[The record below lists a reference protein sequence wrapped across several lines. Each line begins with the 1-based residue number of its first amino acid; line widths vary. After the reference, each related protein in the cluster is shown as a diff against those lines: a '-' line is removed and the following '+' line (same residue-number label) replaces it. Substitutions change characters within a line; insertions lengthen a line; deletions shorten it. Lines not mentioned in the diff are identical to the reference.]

1 VKISISGIRGI
12 FGKDLM
18 LNDVLKFSNNF
29 SVLIKS
35 KKCVIGT
42 DTRLSRNMIAE
53 TVKAG
58 LMQCGIDIYNL
69 GIVPTPVVFRESR
82 KYGAG
87 IVITSSHNPT
97 EWNGL
102 KLIIEGKGVN
112 QEQLEIITNEQ
123 ITSKSNIGLEN
134 NINSAYID
142 DAVKIIG
149 KVSNS
154 PKVIVD
160 VGGGSAK
167 NIASSLLQKIGCNV
181 ITINDDLE
189 KSSRGPD
196 PTSDPL
202 DELIS
207 KSKDS
212 DIGFA
217 FDLDADRLVVVKNG
231 KKLSSDV
238 TLGLG
243 VAKALQLGCKNF
255 VLSLDTS
262 ISIEK
267 YIKKK
272 GGTVFRSKVGEV
284 NVIEKIIETQSCA
297 GGEGSSGGFIFPDFN
312 FCRDGILTSGLIV
325 SLMRKD
331 EFHDVLNLMEGYHQ
345 IREKIE
351 VDLECQEKILKAV
364 FDILKEKYRDLQT
377 LDGIKVVVNE
387 DSWFLIRKSN
397 TENIIRISTE
407 SNSLEDAKNIHLQIK
422 ELVKQS
428 HEQIKRK
435 KDN

>member
-1 VKISISGIRGI
+1 
-12 FGKDLM
+12 M

-35 KKCVIGT
+35 KKCVVGT
-42 DTRLSRNMIAE
+42 DTRLSRNIIAE

-58 LMQCGIDIYNL
+58 LMQCGVDIYNL
-69 GIVPTPVVFRESR
+69 GVVPTPVVFRESR

-87 IVITSSHNPT
+87 IVVTASHNPT

-102 KLIIEGKGVN
+102 KMLIDGKGIN
-112 QEQLEIITNEQ
+112 QEQLDLITNEQ
-123 ITSKSNIGLEN
+123 VTNKSKIGLEN
-134 NINSAYID
+134 NVNSAYVD
-142 DAVKIIG
+142 EAAQIIG
-149 KVSNS
+149 KVSDN

-167 NIASSLLQKIGCNV
+167 NIASSLLQKIGCDV
-181 ITINDDLE
+181 ITINNDLE

-202 DELIS
+202 DELVS
-207 KSKDS
+207 KSKDV

-231 KKLSSDV
+231 KKLSSDA

-243 VAKALQLGCKNF
+243 VAKALELGCKNF

-284 NVIEKIIETQSCA
+284 NVIEKIVETQSCA

-325 SLMRKD
+325 SLMRKN
-331 EFHDVLNLMEGYHQ
+331 EFSDVLNLMEKYHQ

-351 VDLECQEKILKAV
+351 VGLEYQEKVLKNL
-364 FDILKEKYRDLQT
+364 FDVLKEKYRNLQT
-377 LDGIKVVVNE
+377 LDGIKVIIDE

-407 SNSLEDAKNIHLQIK
+407 SNSLEDARNIHLQTK

-428 HEQIKRK
+428 YEQIK
-435 KDN
+435 

>member
-1 VKISISGIRGI
+1 
-12 FGKDLM
+12 M

-35 KKCVIGT
+35 KKCVVGT
-42 DTRLSRNMIAE
+42 DTRLSRNIIAE

-58 LMQCGIDIYNL
+58 LMQCGIDVYNL
-69 GIVPTPVVFRESR
+69 GVVPTPVVFRESR

-87 IVITSSHNPT
+87 IVVTASHNPT

-102 KLIIEGKGVN
+102 KMLIDGKGIN
-112 QEQLEIITNEQ
+112 QEQLDLITNEQ
-123 ITSKSNIGLEN
+123 VTNKSKIGLEN
-134 NINSAYID
+134 NINSAYVD
-142 DAVKIIG
+142 EAAQIIG
-149 KVSNS
+149 KVSDN

-167 NIASSLLQKIGCNV
+167 NIASSLLQKIGCDV
-181 ITINDDLE
+181 ITINNDLE

-202 DELIS
+202 DELVS
-207 KSKDS
+207 KSKDV

-231 KKLSSDV
+231 KKLSSDS

-243 VAKALQLGCKNF
+243 VAKALELGCKNF

-284 NVIEKIIETQSCA
+284 NVIEKIVETQSCA

-331 EFHDVLNLMEGYHQ
+331 EFSDVLNLMEKYHQ

-351 VDLECQEKILKAV
+351 VGLEYQEKVLKNL
-364 FDILKEKYRDLQT
+364 FDVLKEKYRNLQT
-377 LDGIKVVVNE
+377 LDGIKVIVDE

-407 SNSLEDAKNIHLQIK
+407 SNSLEDARNIHLQTK

-428 HEQIKRK
+428 YEQIK
-435 KDN
+435 

>member
-1 VKISISGIRGI
+1 
-12 FGKDLM
+12 M

-35 KKCVIGT
+35 KKCVVGT
-42 DTRLSRNMIAE
+42 DTRLSRNIIAE

-58 LMQCGIDIYNL
+58 LMQCGVDIYNL
-69 GIVPTPVVFRESR
+69 GIVPTPVVFKESQ

-87 IVITSSHNPT
+87 IVVTASHNPT

-102 KLIIEGKGVN
+102 KMLIDGKGIN
-112 QEQLEIITNEQ
+112 QEQLDLITNEQ
-123 ITSKSNIGLEN
+123 VTNKSKIGLEN
-134 NINSAYID
+134 NINSAYVD
-142 DAVKIIG
+142 EAAQIIG
-149 KVSNS
+149 KVSDN

-167 NIASSLLQKIGCNV
+167 NIASSLLQKIGCDV
-181 ITINDDLE
+181 ITINNDLE

-202 DELIS
+202 DELVS
-207 KSKDS
+207 KSKDV

-231 KKLSSDV
+231 KKLSSDS

-243 VAKALQLGCKNF
+243 VAKALELGCKNF

-284 NVIEKIIETQSCA
+284 NVIEKIVETQSCA

-331 EFHDVLNLMEGYHQ
+331 EFSDVLNLMEKYHQ

-351 VDLECQEKILKAV
+351 VGLEYQEKVLKNL
-364 FDILKEKYRDLQT
+364 FDVLKEKYKNLQT
-377 LDGIKVVVNE
+377 LDGIKVIVDE

-407 SNSLEDAKNIHLQIK
+407 SNSLEDARNIHLQIK

-428 HEQIKRK
+428 YEQIK
-435 KDN
+435 

>member
-1 VKISISGIRGI
+1 
-12 FGKDLM
+12 M
-18 LNDVLKFSNNF
+18 LNDVLKFSNSF

-35 KKCVIGT
+35 KKCVVGT
-42 DTRLSRNMIAE
+42 DTRLSRNIIAE

-58 LMQCGIDIYNL
+58 LMQCGVDIYNL
-69 GIVPTPVVFRESR
+69 GVVPTPVVFRESR

-87 IVITSSHNPT
+87 IVVTASHNPT

-102 KLIIEGKGVN
+102 KMLIDGKGIN
-112 QEQLEIITNEQ
+112 QEQLDLITNEQ
-123 ITSKSNIGLEN
+123 VTNKSKIGLEN
-134 NINSAYID
+134 NINSAYVD
-142 DAVKIIG
+142 EAAQIIG
-149 KVSNS
+149 KVSDN

-167 NIASSLLQKIGCNV
+167 NIASSLLQKIGCDV
-181 ITINDDLE
+181 ITINNDLE

-202 DELIS
+202 DELVS
-207 KSKDS
+207 KSKDV

-231 KKLSSDV
+231 KKLSSDS

-243 VAKALQLGCKNF
+243 VAKALELGCKNF
-255 VLSLDTS
+255 VLSQDTS

-284 NVIEKIIETQSCA
+284 NVIEKIVETQSCA

-331 EFHDVLNLMEGYHQ
+331 EFSDVLNLMEKYHQ

-351 VDLECQEKILKAV
+351 VGLEYQEKVLKNL
-364 FDILKEKYRDLQT
+364 FDILKEKYRNLQT
-377 LDGIKVVVNE
+377 LDGIKVIVDE

-407 SNSLEDAKNIHLQIK
+407 SNSLEDARNIHLQTK

-428 HEQIKRK
+428 YEQIK
-435 KDN
+435 

>member
-1 VKISISGIRGI
+1 
-12 FGKDLM
+12 M

-35 KKCVIGT
+35 KKCVVGT
-42 DTRLSRNMIAE
+42 DTRLSRNIIAE

-58 LMQCGIDIYNL
+58 LMQCGVDIYNL
-69 GIVPTPVVFRESR
+69 GIVPTPVVFRESQ

-87 IVITSSHNPT
+87 IVVTASHNPT

-102 KLIIEGKGVN
+102 KMLIDGKGIN
-112 QEQLEIITNEQ
+112 QEQLDLITNEQ
-123 ITSKSNIGLEN
+123 VTNKSKIGLEN
-134 NINSAYID
+134 NINSAYVD
-142 DAVKIIG
+142 EAAQIIG
-149 KVSNS
+149 KVSDN

-167 NIASSLLQKIGCNV
+167 NIASSLLQKIGCDV
-181 ITINDDLE
+181 ITINNDLE

-202 DELIS
+202 DELVS
-207 KSKDS
+207 KSKDV

-231 KKLSSDV
+231 KKLSSDS

-243 VAKALQLGCKNF
+243 VAKALELGCKNF

-284 NVIEKIIETQSCA
+284 NVIEKIVETQSCA

-331 EFHDVLNLMEGYHQ
+331 EFSDVLNLMEKYHQ

-351 VDLECQEKILKAV
+351 VGLEYQEKVLKNLFGV
-364 FDILKEKYRDLQT
+364 LKEKYRNLQT
-377 LDGIKVVVNE
+377 LDGIKVIVDE

-407 SNSLEDAKNIHLQIK
+407 SNSLEDARNIHLQTK

-428 HEQIKRK
+428 YEQIK
-435 KDN
+435 

>member
-1 VKISISGIRGI
+1 
-12 FGKDLM
+12 M
-18 LNDVLKFSNNF
+18 LNDVLKFSNSF

-35 KKCVIGT
+35 KKCVVGT
-42 DTRLSRNMIAE
+42 DTRLSRNIIAE

-58 LMQCGIDIYNL
+58 LMQCGVDIYNL
-69 GIVPTPVVFRESR
+69 GVVPTPVVFRESR

-87 IVITSSHNPT
+87 IVVTASHNPT

-102 KLIIEGKGVN
+102 KMLIDGKGIN
-112 QEQLEIITNEQ
+112 QEQLDLITNEQ
-123 ITSKSNIGLEN
+123 VTNKSKIGLEN
-134 NINSAYID
+134 NINSAYVD
-142 DAVKIIG
+142 EAAQIIG
-149 KVSNS
+149 KVSDN

-167 NIASSLLQKIGCNV
+167 NIASSLLQKIGCDV
-181 ITINDDLE
+181 ITINNDLE

-202 DELIS
+202 DELVS
-207 KSKDS
+207 KSKDV

-231 KKLSSDV
+231 KKLSSDS

-243 VAKALQLGCKNF
+243 VAKALELGCKNF

-284 NVIEKIIETQSCA
+284 NVIEKIVETQSCA

-325 SLMRKD
+325 S
-331 EFHDVLNLMEGYHQ
+331 
-345 IREKIE
+345 
-351 VDLECQEKILKAV
+351 
-364 FDILKEKYRDLQT
+364 
-377 LDGIKVVVNE
+377 
-387 DSWFLIRKSN
+387 
-397 TENIIRISTE
+397 
-407 SNSLEDAKNIHLQIK
+407 
-422 ELVKQS
+422 
-428 HEQIKRK
+428 
-435 KDN
+435 

>member
-1 VKISISGIRGI
+1 
-12 FGKDLM
+12 M
-18 LNDVLKFSNNF
+18 LNDVLKFSNSF

-35 KKCVIGT
+35 KKCVVGT
-42 DTRLSRNMIAE
+42 DTRLSRNIIAE

-58 LMQCGIDIYNL
+58 LMQCGVDIYNL
-69 GIVPTPVVFRESR
+69 GVVPTPVVFRESR

-87 IVITSSHNPT
+87 IVVTASHNPT

-102 KLIIEGKGVN
+102 KMLIDGKGIN
-112 QEQLEIITNEQ
+112 QEQLDLITNEQ
-123 ITSKSNIGLEN
+123 VTNKSKIGLEN
-134 NINSAYID
+134 NINSAYVD
-142 DAVKIIG
+142 EAAQIIG
-149 KVSNS
+149 KVSDN

-167 NIASSLLQKIGCNV
+167 NIASSLLQKIGCDV
-181 ITINDDLE
+181 ITINNDLE

-202 DELIS
+202 DELVS
-207 KSKDS
+207 KSKDV

-231 KKLSSDV
+231 KKLSSDS

-243 VAKALQLGCKNF
+243 VAKALELGCKNF
-255 VLSLDTS
+255 VLSQDTS

-284 NVIEKIIETQSCA
+284 NVIEKIVETQSCA

-331 EFHDVLNLMEGYHQ
+331 EFSDVLNLMEKYHQ

-351 VDLECQEKILKAV
+351 VGLEYQEKILKNL
-364 FDILKEKYRDLQT
+364 FDVLKEKYRDLQT
-377 LDGIKVVVNE
+377 LDGIKVIVDE

-407 SNSLEDAKNIHLQIK
+407 SNSLENARNIHLQTK

-428 HEQIKRK
+428 YEQIK
-435 KDN
+435 

>member
-1 VKISISGIRGI
+1 
-12 FGKDLM
+12 M

-42 DTRLSRNMIAE
+42 DTRLSRNIIAE

-58 LMQCGIDIYNL
+58 LMQCGVDIYNL
-69 GIVPTPVVFRESR
+69 GVAPTPVVFRESR

-87 IVITSSHNPT
+87 IIVTSSHNPP

-102 KLIIEGKGVN
+102 KMLIEGKGIN
-112 QEQLEIITNEQ
+112 QEQLDLITNEQ
-123 ITSKSNIGLEN
+123 VTSKSKIGLEN
-134 NINSAYID
+134 NINSAYVD
-142 DAVKIIG
+142 EAAKIIEKIPG
-149 KVSNS
+149 S

-160 VGGGSAK
+160 IGGGSAK

-181 ITINDDLE
+181 ITINNDLE

-202 DELIS
+202 DELVS
-207 KSKDS
+207 KSKDG

-217 FDLDADRLVVVKNG
+217 FDLDADRLVVAMNG

-243 VAKALQLGCKNF
+243 VAKAFELGCKKF

-262 ISIEK
+262 VSIEK
-267 YIKKK
+267 YIKKR
-272 GGTVFRSKVGEV
+272 GGTVSRSKVGEV
-284 NVIEKIIETQSCA
+284 NVIEKIVETQSCA

-312 FCRDGILTSGLIV
+312 YCRDGILTSGLI
-325 SLMRKD
+325 SALIGKD
-331 EFHDVLNLMEGYHQ
+331 EFHDVLNLMEKYHQ
-345 IREKIE
+345 IREKVE
-351 VDLECQEKILKAV
+351 VDLEYQEKILKNL
-364 FDILKEKYRDLQT
+364 FDILKEKYTNLQT
-377 LDGIKVVVNE
+377 LDGVKVIVDE

-407 SNSLEDAKNIHLQIK
+407 SNSLENTRNIHLQIK
-422 ELVKQS
+422 DLVKQS
-428 HEQIKRK
+428 YEQIK
-435 KDN
+435 

>member
-1 VKISISGIRGI
+1 
-12 FGKDLM
+12 M
-18 LNDVLKFSNNF
+18 LNDVLKFSNSF

-35 KKCVIGT
+35 KKCVVGT
-42 DTRLSRNMIAE
+42 DTRLSRNIIAE
-53 TVKAG
+53 NVKAG
-58 LMQCGIDIYNL
+58 LMQCGVDIYNL
-69 GIVPTPVVFRESR
+69 GVVPTPVVFRESR

-87 IVITSSHNPT
+87 IVVTASHNPT

-102 KLIIEGKGVN
+102 KMLIDGKGIN
-112 QEQLEIITNEQ
+112 QEQLDLITNEQ
-123 ITSKSNIGLEN
+123 VTNKSKIGLEN
-134 NINSAYID
+134 NINSAYVD
-142 DAVKIIG
+142 EAAQIIG
-149 KVSNS
+149 KVSDN

-167 NIASSLLQKIGCNV
+167 NIASSLLQKIGCDV
-181 ITINDDLE
+181 ITINNDLE

-202 DELIS
+202 DELVS
-207 KSKDS
+207 KSKDV

-231 KKLSSDV
+231 KKLSSDS

-243 VAKALQLGCKNF
+243 VAKALELGCKNF

-284 NVIEKIIETQSCA
+284 NVIEKIVETQSCA

-331 EFHDVLNLMEGYHQ
+331 EFSDVLNLMEKYHQ

-351 VDLECQEKILKAV
+351 VGLEYQEKVLKNL
-364 FDILKEKYRDLQT
+364 FDVLKEKYRNLQT
-377 LDGIKVVVNE
+377 LDGIKVIVDE

-407 SNSLEDAKNIHLQIK
+407 SNSLEDARNIHLQTK

-428 HEQIKRK
+428 YEQIK
-435 KDN
+435 

>member
-1 VKISISGIRGI
+1 
-12 FGKDLM
+12 M
-18 LNDVLKFSNNF
+18 LNDVLKFSNSF

-35 KKCVIGT
+35 KKCVVGT
-42 DTRLSRNMIAE
+42 DTRLSRNIIAE

-58 LMQCGIDIYNL
+58 LMQCGVDIYNL
-69 GIVPTPVVFRESR
+69 GVVPTPVVFRESR

-87 IVITSSHNPT
+87 IVVTASHNPT

-102 KLIIEGKGVN
+102 KMLIDGKGIN
-112 QEQLEIITNEQ
+112 QEQLDLITNEQ
-123 ITSKSNIGLEN
+123 VTNKSKIGLEN
-134 NINSAYID
+134 NINSAYVD
-142 DAVKIIG
+142 EAAQIIG
-149 KVSNS
+149 KVSDN

-167 NIASSLLQKIGCNV
+167 NIASSLLQKIGCDV
-181 ITINDDLE
+181 ITINNDLE

-202 DELIS
+202 DELVS
-207 KSKDS
+207 KSKDV

-231 KKLSSDV
+231 KKLSSDS
-238 TLGLG
+238 TLGPG
-243 VAKALQLGCKNF
+243 VAKALELGCKNF

-284 NVIEKIIETQSCA
+284 NVIEKIVETQSCA

-331 EFHDVLNLMEGYHQ
+331 EFSDVLNLMEKYHQ

-351 VDLECQEKILKAV
+351 VGLEYQEKVLKNL
-364 FDILKEKYRDLQT
+364 FDVLKEKYRNLQT
-377 LDGIKVVVNE
+377 LDGIKVIVDE

-407 SNSLEDAKNIHLQIK
+407 SNSLEDARNIHLQTK

-428 HEQIKRK
+428 YEQIK
-435 KDN
+435 

>member
-1 VKISISGIRGI
+1 
-12 FGKDLM
+12 M
-18 LNDVLKFSNNF
+18 LNDVLRFSNNF

-35 KKCVIGT
+35 KKCVVGT
-42 DTRLSRNMIAE
+42 DTRLSRNIIAE
-53 TVKAG
+53 NVKAG
-58 LMQCGIDIYNL
+58 LMQCGVDIYNL
-69 GIVPTPVVFRESR
+69 GVVPTPVVFRESR

-87 IVITSSHNPT
+87 IVVTASHNPT

-102 KLIIEGKGVN
+102 KMLIDGKGIN
-112 QEQLEIITNEQ
+112 QEQLDLITNEQ
-123 ITSKSNIGLEN
+123 VTNKSKIGLEN
-134 NINSAYID
+134 NINSAYVD
-142 DAVKIIG
+142 EAAQIIG
-149 KVSNS
+149 KVSGN

-167 NIASSLLQKIGCNV
+167 NIASSLLQKIGCDV
-181 ITINDDLE
+181 ITINNDLE

-196 PTSDPL
+196 PTSDQL
-202 DELIS
+202 DELVS
-207 KSKDS
+207 KSKDV

-231 KKLSSDV
+231 KKLSSDS

-243 VAKALQLGCKNF
+243 VAKALELGCKNF

-284 NVIEKIIETQSCA
+284 NVIEKIVETQSCA

-331 EFHDVLNLMEGYHQ
+331 EFSDVLNLMEKYHQ

-351 VDLECQEKILKAV
+351 VGLEYQEKILKNL
-364 FDILKEKYRDLQT
+364 FDILKEKYRNLQT
-377 LDGIKVVVNE
+377 LDGIKVIVDE

-397 TENIIRISTE
+397 TENTIRISTE
-407 SNSLEDAKNIHLQIK
+407 SNSLEDARNIHLQTK

-428 HEQIKRK
+428 YEQIK
-435 KDN
+435 

>member
-1 VKISISGIRGI
+1 
-12 FGKDLM
+12 M

-42 DTRLSRNMIAE
+42 DTRLSRNIIAE

-58 LMQCGIDIYNL
+58 LMQCGVDIYNL
-69 GIVPTPVVFRESR
+69 GVAPTPVVFRESR

-87 IVITSSHNPT
+87 IVVTSSHNPP

-102 KLIIEGKGVN
+102 KMLIEGKGIN
-112 QEQLEIITNEQ
+112 QEHLDLITNEQ
-123 ITSKSNIGLEN
+123 VTSKSKIGLEN
-134 NINSAYID
+134 NITSAYVD
-142 DAVKIIG
+142 EAAKIIG
-149 KVSNS
+149 KISGS

-181 ITINDDLE
+181 ITINNDLE

-202 DELIS
+202 DELVS
-207 KSKDS
+207 KSKDV

-231 KKLSSDV
+231 KKLSSDA

-243 VAKALQLGCKNF
+243 VAKALELGCKNF

-284 NVIEKIIETQSCA
+284 NVIEKIVETQSCA

-312 FCRDGILTSGLIV
+312 FCRDGILASGLIM

-331 EFHDVLNLMEGYHQ
+331 EFNDVLNLMEKYHQ

-351 VDLECQEKILKAV
+351 VGLEYQEKILKN
-364 FDILKEKYRDLQT
+364 L
-377 LDGIKVVVNE
+377 
-387 DSWFLIRKSN
+387 FLLWKIQVALFK
-397 TENIIRISTE
+397 TM
-407 SNSLEDAKNIHLQIK
+407 
-422 ELVKQS
+422 
-428 HEQIKRK
+428 
-435 KDN
+435 

>member
-1 VKISISGIRGI
+1 
-12 FGKDLM
+12 M

-35 KKCVIGT
+35 KKCVVGT
-42 DTRLSRNMIAE
+42 DTRLSRNIIAE
-53 TVKAG
+53 NVKAG
-58 LMQCGIDIYNL
+58 LMQCGVDIYNL
-69 GIVPTPVVFRESR
+69 GVVPTPVVFRESR

-87 IVITSSHNPT
+87 IVVTASHNPT

-102 KLIIEGKGVN
+102 KMLIDGKGIN
-112 QEQLEIITNEQ
+112 QEQLDLITNEQ
-123 ITSKSNIGLEN
+123 VTNKSKIGLEN
-134 NINSAYID
+134 NINSAYVD
-142 DAVKIIG
+142 EAAQIIG
-149 KVSNS
+149 KVSDN

-167 NIASSLLQKIGCNV
+167 NIASSLLQKIGCDV
-181 ITINDDLE
+181 ITINNDLE

-202 DELIS
+202 DELVS
-207 KSKDS
+207 KSKDV

-231 KKLSSDV
+231 KKLSSDS

-243 VAKALQLGCKNF
+243 VAKALELGCKNF

-284 NVIEKIIETQSCA
+284 NVIEKIVETQSCA

-331 EFHDVLNLMEGYHQ
+331 EFSDVLNLMEKYHQ

-351 VDLECQEKILKAV
+351 VGLEYQEKVLKNL
-364 FDILKEKYRDLQT
+364 FDVLKEKYRNLQI
-377 LDGIKVVVNE
+377 LDGIKVIIDE

-407 SNSLEDAKNIHLQIK
+407 SNSLEDARNIHLQTK

-428 HEQIKRK
+428 YEQIK
-435 KDN
+435 

>member
-1 VKISISGIRGI
+1 
-12 FGKDLM
+12 M
-18 LNDVLKFSNNF
+18 LNDVLKFSNSF

-35 KKCVIGT
+35 KKCVVGT
-42 DTRLSRNMIAE
+42 DTRLSRNIIAE

-58 LMQCGIDIYNL
+58 LMQCGVDIYNL
-69 GIVPTPVVFRESR
+69 GVVPTPVVFRESR

-87 IVITSSHNPT
+87 IVVTASHNPT

-102 KLIIEGKGVN
+102 KMLIDGKGIN
-112 QEQLEIITNEQ
+112 QEQLDLITNEQ
-123 ITSKSNIGLEN
+123 VTNKSKIGLEN
-134 NINSAYID
+134 NINSAYVD
-142 DAVKIIG
+142 EAAQIIG
-149 KVSNS
+149 KVSDN

-167 NIASSLLQKIGCNV
+167 NIASSLLQKIGCDV
-181 ITINDDLE
+181 ITINNDLE

-202 DELIS
+202 DELVS
-207 KSKDS
+207 KSKDV

-231 KKLSSDV
+231 KKLSSDS

-243 VAKALQLGCKNF
+243 VAKALELGCKNF
-255 VLSLDTS
+255 VLSQDTS

-284 NVIEKIIETQSCA
+284 NVIEKIVDTQSCA

-331 EFHDVLNLMEGYHQ
+331 EFSDVLNLMEKYHQ

-351 VDLECQEKILKAV
+351 VGLEYQEKVLKNL
-364 FDILKEKYRDLQT
+364 FDVLKEKYRNLQT
-377 LDGIKVVVNE
+377 LDGIKVIVDE

-407 SNSLEDAKNIHLQIK
+407 SNSLEDARNIHLQTK

-428 HEQIKRK
+428 YEQIK
-435 KDN
+435 

>member
-1 VKISISGIRGI
+1 
-12 FGKDLM
+12 M
-18 LNDVLKFSNNF
+18 LNDVLKFSNSF

-35 KKCVIGT
+35 KKCVVGT
-42 DTRLSRNMIAE
+42 DTRLSRNIIAE

-58 LMQCGIDIYNL
+58 LMQCGVDIYNL
-69 GIVPTPVVFRESR
+69 GVVPTPVVFRESR

-87 IVITSSHNPT
+87 IVVTASHNPT

-102 KLIIEGKGVN
+102 KMLIDGKGIN
-112 QEQLEIITNEQ
+112 QEQLDLITNEQ
-123 ITSKSNIGLEN
+123 VTNKSKIGLEN
-134 NINSAYID
+134 NINSAYVD
-142 DAVKIIG
+142 EAAQIIG
-149 KVSNS
+149 KVSDN

-167 NIASSLLQKIGCNV
+167 NIASSLLQKIGCDV
-181 ITINDDLE
+181 ITINNDLE

-202 DELIS
+202 DELVS
-207 KSKDS
+207 KSKDT

-231 KKLSSDV
+231 KKLSSDS

-243 VAKALQLGCKNF
+243 VAKALELGCKNF
-255 VLSLDTS
+255 VLSQDTS

-284 NVIEKIIETQSCA
+284 NVIEKIVETQSCA

-331 EFHDVLNLMEGYHQ
+331 EFSDVLNLMEKYHQ

-351 VDLECQEKILKAV
+351 VGLEYQEKILKNL
-364 FDILKEKYRDLQT
+364 FDVLKEKYRNLQT
-377 LDGIKVVVNE
+377 LDGIKVIVDE

-407 SNSLEDAKNIHLQIK
+407 SNSLEDARNIHLQTK

-428 HEQIKRK
+428 YEQIK
-435 KDN
+435 

>member
-1 VKISISGIRGI
+1 
-12 FGKDLM
+12 
-18 LNDVLKFSNNF
+18 
-29 SVLIKS
+29 
-35 KKCVIGT
+35 
-42 DTRLSRNMIAE
+42 
-53 TVKAG
+53 
-58 LMQCGIDIYNL
+58 MQCGVDIYNL
-69 GIVPTPVVFRESR
+69 GVVPTPVVFRESR

-87 IVITSSHNPT
+87 IVVTASHNPT

-102 KLIIEGKGVN
+102 KMLIDGKGIN
-112 QEQLEIITNEQ
+112 QEQLDLITNEQ
-123 ITSKSNIGLEN
+123 VTNKSKIGLEN
-134 NINSAYID
+134 NINSAYVD
-142 DAVKIIG
+142 EAAQIIG
-149 KVSNS
+149 KVSDN

-167 NIASSLLQKIGCNV
+167 NIASSLLQKIGCDV
-181 ITINDDLE
+181 ITINNDLE

-202 DELIS
+202 DELVS
-207 KSKDS
+207 KSKDV

-231 KKLSSDV
+231 KKLSSDS

-243 VAKALQLGCKNF
+243 VAKALELGCKNF

-284 NVIEKIIETQSCA
+284 NVIEKIVETQSCA

-331 EFHDVLNLMEGYHQ
+331 EFSDVLNLMEKYHQ

-351 VDLECQEKILKAV
+351 VGLEYQEKVLKNL
-364 FDILKEKYRDLQT
+364 FDILKEKYRNLQT
-377 LDGIKVVVNE
+377 LDGIKVIVDE

-407 SNSLEDAKNIHLQIK
+407 SNSLEDARNIHLQTK

-428 HEQIKRK
+428 YEQIK
-435 KDN
+435 

>member
-1 VKISISGIRGI
+1 
-12 FGKDLM
+12 M
-18 LNDVLKFSNNF
+18 LNDALKFSNNF

-35 KKCVIGT
+35 KKCVVGT
-42 DTRLSRNMIAE
+42 DTRLSRNIIAE

-58 LMQCGIDIYNL
+58 LMQCGVDIYNL
-69 GIVPTPVVFRESR
+69 GVVPTPVVFRESR

-87 IVITSSHNPT
+87 IVVTASHNPT

-102 KLIIEGKGVN
+102 KMLIDGKGIN
-112 QEQLEIITNEQ
+112 QEQLDLITNEQ
-123 ITSKSNIGLEN
+123 VTSKSKIGLEN
-134 NINSAYID
+134 NINSAYVD
-142 DAVKIIG
+142 EAAQIIG
-149 KVSNS
+149 KVSDN

-167 NIASSLLQKIGCNV
+167 NIASSLLQKIGCDV
-181 ITINDDLE
+181 ITINNDLE

-202 DELIS
+202 DELVS
-207 KSKDS
+207 KSKDV

-231 KKLSSDV
+231 KNLSSDS

-243 VAKALQLGCKNF
+243 VAKALELGCKNF

-284 NVIEKIIETQSCA
+284 NVIEKIVETQSCA

-331 EFHDVLNLMEGYHQ
+331 EFNDVLNLMEKYHQ

-351 VDLECQEKILKAV
+351 VGLEYQEKVLKNL
-364 FDILKEKYRDLQT
+364 FDVLKEKYRNLQT
-377 LDGIKVVVNE
+377 LDGIKVIVDE

-397 TENIIRISTE
+397 TENIIRISTD
-407 SNSLEDAKNIHLQIK
+407 SNSLEDARNIHLQTK
-422 ELVKQS
+422 ELVKHS
-428 HEQIKRK
+428 YEQIK
-435 KDN
+435 

>member
-1 VKISISGIRGI
+1 
-12 FGKDLM
+12 M
-18 LNDVLKFSNNF
+18 LNDVLKFSNSF

-35 KKCVIGT
+35 KKCVVGT
-42 DTRLSRNMIAE
+42 DTRLSRNIIAE

-58 LMQCGIDIYNL
+58 LMQCGVDIYNL
-69 GIVPTPVVFRESR
+69 GVVPTPVVFRESR

-87 IVITSSHNPT
+87 IVVTASHNPT

-102 KLIIEGKGVN
+102 KMLIDGKGIN
-112 QEQLEIITNEQ
+112 QEQLDLITNEQ
-123 ITSKSNIGLEN
+123 VTNKSKIGLEN
-134 NINSAYID
+134 NINSAYVD
-142 DAVKIIG
+142 EAAQIIG
-149 KVSNS
+149 KVSDN

-167 NIASSLLQKIGCNV
+167 NIASSLLQKIGCDV
-181 ITINDDLE
+181 ITINNDLE

-202 DELIS
+202 DELVS
-207 KSKDS
+207 KSKDV

-231 KKLSSDV
+231 KKLSSDS

-243 VAKALQLGCKNF
+243 VAKALELGCKNF

-284 NVIEKIIETQSCA
+284 NVIEKIVETQSCA

-331 EFHDVLNLMEGYHQ
+331 EFNDVLNLMEKYHQ

-351 VDLECQEKILKAV
+351 VGLEYQEKVLKNL
-364 FDILKEKYRDLQT
+364 FDVLKEKYRNLQT
-377 LDGIKVVVNE
+377 LDGIKVIVDE

-407 SNSLEDAKNIHLQIK
+407 SNSLEDARNIHLQTK

-428 HEQIKRK
+428 YEQIK
-435 KDN
+435 

>member
-1 VKISISGIRGI
+1 
-12 FGKDLM
+12 M

-35 KKCVIGT
+35 KKCVVGT
-42 DTRLSRNMIAE
+42 DTRLSRNIIAE

-58 LMQCGIDIYNL
+58 LMQCGVDIYNL
-69 GIVPTPVVFRESR
+69 GVVPTPVVFRESR

-87 IVITSSHNPT
+87 IVVTASHNPT

-102 KLIIEGKGVN
+102 KMLIDGKGIN
-112 QEQLEIITNEQ
+112 QEQLDLITNEQ
-123 ITSKSNIGLEN
+123 VTNKSKIGLEN
-134 NINSAYID
+134 NINSAYVD
-142 DAVKIIG
+142 EAAQIIG
-149 KVSNS
+149 KVSDN

-167 NIASSLLQKIGCNV
+167 NIASSLLQKIGCDV
-181 ITINDDLE
+181 ITINNDLE

-202 DELIS
+202 DELVS
-207 KSKDS
+207 KSKDV

-231 KKLSSDV
+231 KKLSSDS

-243 VAKALQLGCKNF
+243 VAKALELGCKNF

-284 NVIEKIIETQSCA
+284 NVIKKIVETQSCA

-331 EFHDVLNLMEGYHQ
+331 EFSDVLNLMEKYHQ

-351 VDLECQEKILKAV
+351 VGLEYQEKVLKNL
-364 FDILKEKYRDLQT
+364 FDVLKEKYRNLQT
-377 LDGIKVVVNE
+377 LDGIKVIVDE

-407 SNSLEDAKNIHLQIK
+407 SNSLEDARNIHLQTK

-428 HEQIKRK
+428 YEQIK
-435 KDN
+435 

>member
-1 VKISISGIRGI
+1 
-12 FGKDLM
+12 M
-18 LNDVLKFSNNF
+18 LNDVLKFSNSF

-35 KKCVIGT
+35 KKCVVGT
-42 DTRLSRNMIAE
+42 DTRLSRNIIAE

-58 LMQCGIDIYNL
+58 LMQCGVDIYNL
-69 GIVPTPVVFRESR
+69 GVVPTPVVFRESQ

-87 IVITSSHNPT
+87 IVVTASHNPT

-102 KLIIEGKGVN
+102 KMLIDGKGIN
-112 QEQLEIITNEQ
+112 QEQLDLITNEQ
-123 ITSKSNIGLEN
+123 VTNKSKIGLEN
-134 NINSAYID
+134 NINSAYVD
-142 DAVKIIG
+142 EAAQIIG
-149 KVSNS
+149 KVSDN

-167 NIASSLLQKIGCNV
+167 NIASSLLQKIGCDV
-181 ITINDDLE
+181 ITINNDLE

-202 DELIS
+202 DELVS
-207 KSKDS
+207 KSKDV

-231 KKLSSDV
+231 KKLSSDS

-243 VAKALQLGCKNF
+243 VAKALELGCKNF
-255 VLSLDTS
+255 VLSQDTS

-284 NVIEKIIETQSCA
+284 NVIEKIVETQSCA

-331 EFHDVLNLMEGYHQ
+331 EFSDVLNLMEKYHQ

-351 VDLECQEKILKAV
+351 VGLEYQEKVLKNL
-364 FDILKEKYRDLQT
+364 FDVLKEKYRNLQT
-377 LDGIKVVVNE
+377 LDGIKVIVDE

-407 SNSLEDAKNIHLQIK
+407 SNSLEDARNIHLQTK

-428 HEQIKRK
+428 YEQIK
-435 KDN
+435 

>member
-1 VKISISGIRGI
+1 
-12 FGKDLM
+12 M
-18 LNDVLKFSNNF
+18 LNDVLKFSNSF

-35 KKCVIGT
+35 KKCVVGT
-42 DTRLSRNMIAE
+42 DTRLSRNIIAE
-53 TVKAG
+53 NVKAG
-58 LMQCGIDIYNL
+58 LMQCGVDIYNL
-69 GIVPTPVVFRESR
+69 GVVPTPVVFRESR

-87 IVITSSHNPT
+87 IVVTASHNPT

-102 KLIIEGKGVN
+102 KMLIDGKGIN
-112 QEQLEIITNEQ
+112 QEQLDLITNEQ
-123 ITSKSNIGLEN
+123 VTNKSKIGLEN
-134 NINSAYID
+134 NINSAYVD
-142 DAVKIIG
+142 EAAQIIG
-149 KVSNS
+149 KVSDN

-167 NIASSLLQKIGCNV
+167 NIASSLLQKIGCDV
-181 ITINDDLE
+181 ITINNDLE

-202 DELIS
+202 DELVS
-207 KSKDS
+207 KSKDV

-231 KKLSSDV
+231 KKLSSDS

-243 VAKALQLGCKNF
+243 VAKALELGCKNF
-255 VLSLDTS
+255 VLSQDTS

-284 NVIEKIIETQSCA
+284 NVIEKIVETQSCA

-331 EFHDVLNLMEGYHQ
+331 EFSDVLNLMEKYHQ

-351 VDLECQEKILKAV
+351 VGLEYQEKVLKNL
-364 FDILKEKYRDLQT
+364 FDVLKEKYRNLQT
-377 LDGIKVVVNE
+377 LDGIKVIVDE

-407 SNSLEDAKNIHLQIK
+407 SNSLEDARNIHLQTK

-428 HEQIKRK
+428 YEQIK
-435 KDN
+435 

>member
-1 VKISISGIRGI
+1 
-12 FGKDLM
+12 M
-18 LNDVLKFSNNF
+18 LNDVLKFSNSF

-35 KKCVIGT
+35 KKCVVGT
-42 DTRLSRNMIAE
+42 DTRLSRNIIAE

-58 LMQCGIDIYNL
+58 LMQCGVDIYNL
-69 GIVPTPVVFRESR
+69 GVVPTPVVFRESQ

-87 IVITSSHNPT
+87 IVVTASHNPT

-102 KLIIEGKGVN
+102 KMLIDGKGIN
-112 QEQLEIITNEQ
+112 QEQLDLITNEQ
-123 ITSKSNIGLEN
+123 VTNKSKIGLEN
-134 NINSAYID
+134 NINSAYVD
-142 DAVKIIG
+142 EAAQIIG
-149 KVSNS
+149 KVSDN

-167 NIASSLLQKIGCNV
+167 NIASSLLQKIGCDV
-181 ITINDDLE
+181 ITINNDLE

-202 DELIS
+202 DELVS
-207 KSKDS
+207 KSKDV

-231 KKLSSDV
+231 KKLSSDS

-243 VAKALQLGCKNF
+243 VAKALELGCKNF

-284 NVIEKIIETQSCA
+284 NVIEKIVETQSCA

-331 EFHDVLNLMEGYHQ
+331 EFSDVLNLMEKYHQ

-351 VDLECQEKILKAV
+351 VGLEYQEKILKNL
-364 FDILKEKYRDLQT
+364 FDVLKEKYRNLQT
-377 LDGIKVVVNE
+377 LDGIKVIVDE

-407 SNSLEDAKNIHLQIK
+407 SNSLEDARNIHLQTK
-422 ELVKQS
+422 ELVKQRY
-428 HEQIKRK
+428 EQIK
-435 KDN
+435 

>member
-1 VKISISGIRGI
+1 
-12 FGKDLM
+12 M
-18 LNDVLKFSNNF
+18 LNDVLKFSNSF

-35 KKCVIGT
+35 KKCVVGT
-42 DTRLSRNMIAE
+42 DTRLSRNIIAE

-58 LMQCGIDIYNL
+58 LMQCGVDIYNL
-69 GIVPTPVVFRESR
+69 GVVPTPVVFRESR

-87 IVITSSHNPT
+87 IVVTASHNPT

-102 KLIIEGKGVN
+102 KMLIDGKGIN
-112 QEQLEIITNEQ
+112 QEQVDLITNEQ
-123 ITSKSNIGLEN
+123 VTNKSKIGLEN
-134 NINSAYID
+134 NINSAYVD
-142 DAVKIIG
+142 EAAQIIG
-149 KVSNS
+149 KVSDN

-167 NIASSLLQKIGCNV
+167 NIASSLLQKIGCDV
-181 ITINDDLE
+181 ITINNDLE

-202 DELIS
+202 DELVS
-207 KSKDS
+207 KSKDV

-231 KKLSSDV
+231 KKLSSDS

-243 VAKALQLGCKNF
+243 VAKALELGCKNF
-255 VLSLDTS
+255 VLSQDTS

-284 NVIEKIIETQSCA
+284 NVIEKIVETQSCA

-331 EFHDVLNLMEGYHQ
+331 EFSDVLNLMEKYHQ

-351 VDLECQEKILKAV
+351 VGLEYQEKVLKNL
-364 FDILKEKYRDLQT
+364 FDILKEKYRNLQT
-377 LDGIKVVVNE
+377 LDGIKVIVDE

-407 SNSLEDAKNIHLQIK
+407 SNSLEDARNIHLQTK

-428 HEQIKRK
+428 YEQIK
-435 KDN
+435 

>member
-1 VKISISGIRGI
+1 
-12 FGKDLM
+12 M

-35 KKCVIGT
+35 KKCVVGT
-42 DTRLSRNMIAE
+42 DTRLSRNIIAE

-58 LMQCGIDIYNL
+58 LMQCGVDIYNL
-69 GIVPTPVVFRESR
+69 GVVPTPVVFRESQ

-87 IVITSSHNPT
+87 IVVTASHNPT

-102 KLIIEGKGVN
+102 KMLIDGKGIN
-112 QEQLEIITNEQ
+112 QEQLDLITNEQ
-123 ITSKSNIGLEN
+123 VTNKSKIGLEN
-134 NINSAYID
+134 NINSAYVD
-142 DAVKIIG
+142 EAAQIIG
-149 KVSNS
+149 KVSDN

-167 NIASSLLQKIGCNV
+167 NIASSLLQKIGCDV
-181 ITINDDLE
+181 ITINNDLE

-202 DELIS
+202 DELVS
-207 KSKDS
+207 KSKNV

-231 KKLSSDV
+231 KKLSSDS

-243 VAKALQLGCKNF
+243 VAKALELGCKNF
-255 VLSLDTS
+255 VLSQDTS

-284 NVIEKIIETQSCA
+284 NVIEKIVETQSCA

-331 EFHDVLNLMEGYHQ
+331 EFSDVLNLMEKYHQ

-351 VDLECQEKILKAV
+351 VELEYQEKILKNL
-364 FDILKEKYRDLQT
+364 FDVLKEKYRNLQT
-377 LDGIKVVVNE
+377 LDGIKVIVDE

-407 SNSLEDAKNIHLQIK
+407 SNSLEDARNIHLQTK

-428 HEQIKRK
+428 YEQIK
-435 KDN
+435 

>member
-1 VKISISGIRGI
+1 
-12 FGKDLM
+12 M

-35 KKCVIGT
+35 KKCVVGT
-42 DTRLSRNMIAE
+42 DTRLSRNIIAE

-58 LMQCGIDIYNL
+58 LMQCGVDIYNL
-69 GIVPTPVVFRESR
+69 GVVPTPVVFRESQ

-87 IVITSSHNPT
+87 IVVTASHNPT

-102 KLIIEGKGVN
+102 KMLIDGKGIN
-112 QEQLEIITNEQ
+112 QEQLDLITNEQ
-123 ITSKSNIGLEN
+123 VTNKSKIGLEN
-134 NINSAYID
+134 NINSAYVD
-142 DAVKIIG
+142 EAAQIIG
-149 KVSNS
+149 KVSDN

-167 NIASSLLQKIGCNV
+167 NIASSLLQKIGCDV
-181 ITINDDLE
+181 ITINNDLE

-202 DELIS
+202 DELVS
-207 KSKDS
+207 KSKDV

-231 KKLSSDV
+231 KKLSSDS

-243 VAKALQLGCKNF
+243 VAKALELGCKNF

-284 NVIEKIIETQSCA
+284 NVIEKIVETQSCA

-331 EFHDVLNLMEGYHQ
+331 EFSDVLNLMEKYHQ

-351 VDLECQEKILKAV
+351 VGLEYQEKVLKNL
-364 FDILKEKYRDLQT
+364 FDVLKEKYRNLQT
-377 LDGIKVVVNE
+377 LDGIKVIVDE

-407 SNSLEDAKNIHLQIK
+407 SNSLEDARNIHLQTK

-428 HEQIKRK
+428 YEQIK
-435 KDN
+435 

>member
-1 VKISISGIRGI
+1 
-12 FGKDLM
+12 M
-18 LNDVLKFSNNF
+18 LNDVLKFSNSF

-35 KKCVIGT
+35 KKCVVGT
-42 DTRLSRNMIAE
+42 DTRLSRNIIAE

-58 LMQCGIDIYNL
+58 LMQCGVDIYNL
-69 GIVPTPVVFRESR
+69 GVVPTPVVFRESR

-87 IVITSSHNPT
+87 IVVTASHNPT

-102 KLIIEGKGVN
+102 KMLIDGKGIN
-112 QEQLEIITNEQ
+112 QEQLDLITNEQ
-123 ITSKSNIGLEN
+123 VTNKSKIGLEN
-134 NINSAYID
+134 NINSAYVD
-142 DAVKIIG
+142 EAAQIIG
-149 KVSNS
+149 KVSDN

-167 NIASSLLQKIGCNV
+167 NIASSLLQKIGCDV
-181 ITINDDLE
+181 ITINNDLE

-202 DELIS
+202 DELVS
-207 KSKDS
+207 KSKNV

-231 KKLSSDV
+231 KKLSSDS

-243 VAKALQLGCKNF
+243 VAKALELGCKNF
-255 VLSLDTS
+255 VLSQDTS

-284 NVIEKIIETQSCA
+284 NVIEKIVETQSCA

-331 EFHDVLNLMEGYHQ
+331 EFSDVLNLMEKYHQ

-351 VDLECQEKILKAV
+351 VGLEYQEKVLKNL
-364 FDILKEKYRDLQT
+364 FDVLKEKYRNLQT
-377 LDGIKVVVNE
+377 LDGIKVIVDE

-407 SNSLEDAKNIHLQIK
+407 SNSLEDARNIHLQTK

-428 HEQIKRK
+428 YEQIK
-435 KDN
+435 

>member
-1 VKISISGIRGI
+1 
-12 FGKDLM
+12 M

-35 KKCVIGT
+35 KKCVVGT
-42 DTRLSRNMIAE
+42 DTRLSRNIIAE

-58 LMQCGIDIYNL
+58 LMQCGVDIYNL
-69 GIVPTPVVFRESR
+69 GVVPTPVVFRESQ

-87 IVITSSHNPT
+87 IVVTASHNPT

-102 KLIIEGKGVN
+102 KMLIDGKGIN
-112 QEQLEIITNEQ
+112 QEQLDLITNEQ
-123 ITSKSNIGLEN
+123 VTNKSKIGLEN
-134 NINSAYID
+134 NINSAYVD
-142 DAVKIIG
+142 EAAQIIG
-149 KVSNS
+149 KVSDN

-167 NIASSLLQKIGCNV
+167 NIASSLLQKIGCDV
-181 ITINDDLE
+181 ITINNDLE

-202 DELIS
+202 DELVS
-207 KSKDS
+207 KSKDV

-231 KKLSSDV
+231 KKLSSDS

-243 VAKALQLGCKNF
+243 VAKALELGCKNF
-255 VLSLDTS
+255 VLSQDTS

-284 NVIEKIIETQSCA
+284 NVIEKIVETQSCA

-331 EFHDVLNLMEGYHQ
+331 EFSDVLNLMEKYHQ

-351 VDLECQEKILKAV
+351 VGLEYQEKVLKNL
-364 FDILKEKYRDLQT
+364 FDILKEKYRNLQT
-377 LDGIKVVVNE
+377 LDGIKVIVDE

-407 SNSLEDAKNIHLQIK
+407 SNSLEDARNIHLQTK

-428 HEQIKRK
+428 YEQIK
-435 KDN
+435 

>member
-1 VKISISGIRGI
+1 
-12 FGKDLM
+12 M
-18 LNDVLKFSNNF
+18 LNDVLKFSNSF

-35 KKCVIGT
+35 KKCVVGT
-42 DTRLSRNMIAE
+42 DTRLSRNIIAE

-58 LMQCGIDIYNL
+58 LMQCGVDIYNL
-69 GIVPTPVVFRESR
+69 GVVPTPVVFRESR

-87 IVITSSHNPT
+87 IVVTASHNPT

-102 KLIIEGKGVN
+102 KMLIDGKGIN
-112 QEQLEIITNEQ
+112 QEQLDLITNEQ
-123 ITSKSNIGLEN
+123 VTNKSKIGLEN
-134 NINSAYID
+134 NINSAYVD
-142 DAVKIIG
+142 EAAQIIG
-149 KVSNS
+149 KVSDN

-167 NIASSLLQKIGCNV
+167 NIASSLLQKIGCDV
-181 ITINDDLE
+181 ITINNDLE

-202 DELIS
+202 DELVS
-207 KSKDS
+207 KSKNA

-231 KKLSSDV
+231 KKLSSDS

-243 VAKALQLGCKNF
+243 VAKALELGCKNF
-255 VLSLDTS
+255 VLSQDTS

-284 NVIEKIIETQSCA
+284 NVIEKIVETQSCA

-331 EFHDVLNLMEGYHQ
+331 EFSDVLNLMEKYHQ

-351 VDLECQEKILKAV
+351 VGLEYQEKVLKNL
-364 FDILKEKYRDLQT
+364 FDILKEKYRNLQT
-377 LDGIKVVVNE
+377 LDGIKVIVDE

-407 SNSLEDAKNIHLQIK
+407 SNSLEDARNIHLQTK

-428 HEQIKRK
+428 YEQIK
-435 KDN
+435 

>member
-1 VKISISGIRGI
+1 
-12 FGKDLM
+12 M
-18 LNDVLKFSNNF
+18 LNDVLKFSNSF

-35 KKCVIGT
+35 KKCVVGT
-42 DTRLSRNMIAE
+42 DTRLSRNIIAE

-58 LMQCGIDIYNL
+58 LMQCGVDIYNL
-69 GIVPTPVVFRESR
+69 GVVPTPVVFRESQ

-87 IVITSSHNPT
+87 IVVTASHNPT

-102 KLIIEGKGVN
+102 KMLIDGKGIN
-112 QEQLEIITNEQ
+112 QEQLDLITNEQ
-123 ITSKSNIGLEN
+123 VTNKSKIGLEN
-134 NINSAYID
+134 NINSAYVD
-142 DAVKIIG
+142 EAAQIIG
-149 KVSNS
+149 KVSDN

-167 NIASSLLQKIGCNV
+167 NIASSLLQKIGCDV
-181 ITINDDLE
+181 ITINNDLE

-202 DELIS
+202 DELVS
-207 KSKDS
+207 KSKDV

-231 KKLSSDV
+231 KKLSSDS

-243 VAKALQLGCKNF
+243 VAKALELGCKNF
-255 VLSLDTS
+255 VLSQDTS

-284 NVIEKIIETQSCA
+284 NVIEKIVETQSCA

-331 EFHDVLNLMEGYHQ
+331 EFSDVLNLMEKYHQ

-351 VDLECQEKILKAV
+351 VGLEYQEKILKNL
-364 FDILKEKYRDLQT
+364 FDVLKEKYRNLQT
-377 LDGIKVVVNE
+377 LDGIKVIVDE

-407 SNSLEDAKNIHLQIK
+407 SNSLEDARNIHLQTK

-428 HEQIKRK
+428 YEQIK
-435 KDN
+435 

>member
-1 VKISISGIRGI
+1 
-12 FGKDLM
+12 M

-35 KKCVIGT
+35 KKCVVGT
-42 DTRLSRNMIAE
+42 DTRLSRNIIAE
-53 TVKAG
+53 NVKAG
-58 LMQCGIDIYNL
+58 LMQCGVDIYNL
-69 GIVPTPVVFRESR
+69 GVVPTPVVFRESR

-87 IVITSSHNPT
+87 IVVTASHNPT

-102 KLIIEGKGVN
+102 KMLIDGKGIN
-112 QEQLEIITNEQ
+112 QEQLDLITNEQ
-123 ITSKSNIGLEN
+123 VTNKSKIGLEN
-134 NINSAYID
+134 NINSAYVD
-142 DAVKIIG
+142 EAAQIIG
-149 KVSNS
+149 KVSDN

-167 NIASSLLQKIGCNV
+167 NIASSLLQKIGCDV
-181 ITINDDLE
+181 ITINNDLE

-202 DELIS
+202 DELVS
-207 KSKDS
+207 KSKDV

-231 KKLSSDV
+231 KKLSSDA

-243 VAKALQLGCKNF
+243 VAKALELGCKNF

-284 NVIEKIIETQSCA
+284 NVIEKIVETQSCA

-331 EFHDVLNLMEGYHQ
+331 EFSDVLNLMEKYHQ

-351 VDLECQEKILKAV
+351 VGLEYQEKVLKNL
-364 FDILKEKYRDLQT
+364 FDVLKEKYRNLQT
-377 LDGIKVVVNE
+377 LDGIKVIVDE

-407 SNSLEDAKNIHLQIK
+407 SNSLEDARNIHLQTK

-428 HEQIKRK
+428 YEQIK
-435 KDN
+435 

>member
-1 VKISISGIRGI
+1 
-12 FGKDLM
+12 M
-18 LNDVLKFSNNF
+18 LNDVLKFSNSF

-35 KKCVIGT
+35 KKCVVGT
-42 DTRLSRNMIAE
+42 DTRLSRNIIAE
-53 TVKAG
+53 NVKAG
-58 LMQCGIDIYNL
+58 LMQCGVDIYNL
-69 GIVPTPVVFRESR
+69 GVVPTPVVFRESR

-87 IVITSSHNPT
+87 IVVTASHNPT

-102 KLIIEGKGVN
+102 KMLIDGKGIN
-112 QEQLEIITNEQ
+112 QEQLDLITNEQ
-123 ITSKSNIGLEN
+123 VTSKSKIGLEN
-134 NINSAYID
+134 NINSAYVD
-142 DAVKIIG
+142 EAAQIIG
-149 KVSNS
+149 KVSDN

-167 NIASSLLQKIGCNV
+167 NIASSLLQKIGCDV
-181 ITINDDLE
+181 ITINNDLE

-202 DELIS
+202 DELVS
-207 KSKDS
+207 KSKDV

-217 FDLDADRLVVVKNG
+217 FDLDADRLAVVKNG
-231 KKLSSDV
+231 KKLSSDA

-243 VAKALQLGCKNF
+243 VAKALDLGCKNF

-284 NVIEKIIETQSCA
+284 NVIEKIVETQSCA

-331 EFHDVLNLMEGYHQ
+331 EFSDVLNLMEKYHQ

-351 VDLECQEKILKAV
+351 VGLEYQEKVLKNL
-364 FDILKEKYRDLQT
+364 FDVLKEKYKNLQT
-377 LDGIKVVVNE
+377 LDGIKVIVDE

-407 SNSLEDAKNIHLQIK
+407 SNSLEDARNIHLQTK

-428 HEQIKRK
+428 YEQIK
-435 KDN
+435 

>member
-1 VKISISGIRGI
+1 
-12 FGKDLM
+12 M
-18 LNDVLKFSNNF
+18 LNDVLKFSNSF

-35 KKCVIGT
+35 KKCVVGT
-42 DTRLSRNMIAE
+42 DTRLSRNIIAE

-58 LMQCGIDIYNL
+58 LMQCGVDIYNL
-69 GIVPTPVVFRESR
+69 GVVPTPVVFRESR

-87 IVITSSHNPT
+87 IVVTASHNPT

-102 KLIIEGKGVN
+102 KMLIDGKGIN
-112 QEQLEIITNEQ
+112 QEQLDLITNEQ
-123 ITSKSNIGLEN
+123 VTNKSKIGLEN
-134 NINSAYID
+134 NVNSAYVD
-142 DAVKIIG
+142 EAAQIIG
-149 KVSNS
+149 KVSDN

-167 NIASSLLQKIGCNV
+167 NIASSLLQKIGCDV
-181 ITINDDLE
+181 ITINNDLE

-202 DELIS
+202 DELVS
-207 KSKDS
+207 KSKDV

-217 FDLDADRLVVVKNG
+217 FDLDADRLVVVKDG
-231 KKLSSDV
+231 KKLSSDS

-243 VAKALQLGCKNF
+243 VAKALELGCKNF
-255 VLSLDTS
+255 VLSQDTS

-284 NVIEKIIETQSCA
+284 NVIEKIVETQSCA

-331 EFHDVLNLMEGYHQ
+331 EFSDVLNLMEKYHQ

-351 VDLECQEKILKAV
+351 VGLEYQEKVLKNL
-364 FDILKEKYRDLQT
+364 FDILKEKYRNLQT
-377 LDGIKVVVNE
+377 LDGIKVIVDE

-407 SNSLEDAKNIHLQIK
+407 SNSLEDARNIHLQTK

-428 HEQIKRK
+428 YEQIK
-435 KDN
+435 

>member
-1 VKISISGIRGI
+1 
-12 FGKDLM
+12 M
-18 LNDVLKFSNNF
+18 LNDALKFSNNF

-35 KKCVIGT
+35 KKCVVGT
-42 DTRLSRNMIAE
+42 DTRLSRNIIAE

-58 LMQCGIDIYNL
+58 LMQCGGDIYNL
-69 GIVPTPVVFRESR
+69 GVVPTPVVFRESR

-87 IVITSSHNPT
+87 IVVTASHNPT

-102 KLIIEGKGVN
+102 KMLIDGKGIN
-112 QEQLEIITNEQ
+112 QEQLDLITNEQ
-123 ITSKSNIGLEN
+123 VTNKSKIGLEN
-134 NINSAYID
+134 NINSAYVD
-142 DAVKIIG
+142 EAAQIIG
-149 KVSNS
+149 KVSDN

-167 NIASSLLQKIGCNV
+167 NIASSLLQKIGCDV
-181 ITINDDLE
+181 ITINNDLE

-202 DELIS
+202 DELVS
-207 KSKDS
+207 KSKDV

-231 KKLSSDV
+231 KKLSSDS

-243 VAKALQLGCKNF
+243 VAKALELGCKNF

-284 NVIEKIIETQSCA
+284 NVIEKIVETQSCA

-331 EFHDVLNLMEGYHQ
+331 EFSDVLNLMEKYHQ

-351 VDLECQEKILKAV
+351 VGLEYQEKVLKNL
-364 FDILKEKYRDLQT
+364 FDVLKEKYRNLQT
-377 LDGIKVVVNE
+377 LDGIKVIVDE

-407 SNSLEDAKNIHLQIK
+407 SNSLEDARNIHLQTK

-428 HEQIKRK
+428 YEQIK
-435 KDN
+435 

>member
-1 VKISISGIRGI
+1 
-12 FGKDLM
+12 M

-35 KKCVIGT
+35 KKCVVGT
-42 DTRLSRNMIAE
+42 DTRLSRNIIAE
-53 TVKAG
+53 NVKAG
-58 LMQCGIDIYNL
+58 LMQCGVDIYNL
-69 GIVPTPVVFRESR
+69 GVVPTPVVFRESR

-87 IVITSSHNPT
+87 IVVTASHNPT

-102 KLIIEGKGVN
+102 KMLIDGKGIN
-112 QEQLEIITNEQ
+112 QEQLDLITNEQ
-123 ITSKSNIGLEN
+123 VTNKSKIGLEN
-134 NINSAYID
+134 NINSAYVD
-142 DAVKIIG
+142 EAAQIIG
-149 KVSNS
+149 KVSDN

-167 NIASSLLQKIGCNV
+167 NTASSLLQKIGCDV
-181 ITINDDLE
+181 ITINNDLE

-202 DELIS
+202 DELVS
-207 KSKDS
+207 KSKDV

-231 KKLSSDV
+231 KKLSSDS

-243 VAKALQLGCKNF
+243 VAKALELGCKNF

-284 NVIEKIIETQSCA
+284 NVIEKIVETQSCA

-331 EFHDVLNLMEGYHQ
+331 EFSDVLNLMEKYHQ

-351 VDLECQEKILKAV
+351 VGLEYQEKVLKNL
-364 FDILKEKYRDLQT
+364 FDVLKEKYRNLQT
-377 LDGIKVVVNE
+377 LDGIKVIVDE

-407 SNSLEDAKNIHLQIK
+407 SNSLEDARNIHLQTK

-428 HEQIKRK
+428 YEQIK
-435 KDN
+435 

>member
-1 VKISISGIRGI
+1 
-12 FGKDLM
+12 M

-35 KKCVIGT
+35 KKCVVGT
-42 DTRLSRNMIAE
+42 DTRLSRNIIAE

-58 LMQCGIDIYNL
+58 LMQCGVDIYNL

-87 IVITSSHNPT
+87 IVVTASHNPT

-102 KLIIEGKGVN
+102 KMLIDGKGIN
-112 QEQLEIITNEQ
+112 QEQLDLITNEQ
-123 ITSKSNIGLEN
+123 VTNKSKIGLEN
-134 NINSAYID
+134 NINSAYVD
-142 DAVKIIG
+142 EAAQIIG
-149 KVSNS
+149 KVSDN

-167 NIASSLLQKIGCNV
+167 NIASSLLQKIGCDV
-181 ITINDDLE
+181 ITINNDLE

-202 DELIS
+202 DELVS
-207 KSKDS
+207 KSKDV

-231 KKLSSDV
+231 KKLSSDS

-243 VAKALQLGCKNF
+243 VAKALELGCKNF

-284 NVIEKIIETQSCA
+284 NVIEKIVETQSCA

-331 EFHDVLNLMEGYHQ
+331 EFSDVLNLMEKYHQ

-351 VDLECQEKILKAV
+351 VGLEYQEKVLKNL
-364 FDILKEKYRDLQT
+364 FDVLKEKYRNLQT
-377 LDGIKVVVNE
+377 LDGIKVIVDE

-407 SNSLEDAKNIHLQIK
+407 SNSLEDARNIHLQTK

-428 HEQIKRK
+428 YEQIK
-435 KDN
+435 

>member
-1 VKISISGIRGI
+1 
-12 FGKDLM
+12 M
-18 LNDVLKFSNNF
+18 LNDVLKFSNSF

-35 KKCVIGT
+35 KKCVVGT
-42 DTRLSRNMIAE
+42 DTRLSRNIIAE

-58 LMQCGIDIYNL
+58 LMQCGVDIYNL
-69 GIVPTPVVFRESR
+69 GVVPTPVVFRESQ

-87 IVITSSHNPT
+87 IVVTASHNPT

-102 KLIIEGKGVN
+102 KMLIDGKGIN
-112 QEQLEIITNEQ
+112 QEQLDLITNEQ
-123 ITSKSNIGLEN
+123 VTNKSKIGLEN
-134 NINSAYID
+134 NINSAYVD
-142 DAVKIIG
+142 EATQIIG
-149 KVSNS
+149 KVSDN

-167 NIASSLLQKIGCNV
+167 NIASSLLQKIGCDV
-181 ITINDDLE
+181 ITINNDLE

-202 DELIS
+202 DELVS
-207 KSKDS
+207 KSKNV

-231 KKLSSDV
+231 KKLSSDS

-243 VAKALQLGCKNF
+243 VAKALELGCKNF
-255 VLSLDTS
+255 VLSQDTS

-284 NVIEKIIETQSCA
+284 NVIEKIVETQSCA

-331 EFHDVLNLMEGYHQ
+331 EFSDVLNLMEKYHQ

-351 VDLECQEKILKAV
+351 VGLEYQEKVLKNL
-364 FDILKEKYRDLQT
+364 FDILKEKYRNLQT
-377 LDGIKVVVNE
+377 LDGIKVIVDE

-407 SNSLEDAKNIHLQIK
+407 SNSLEDARNIHLQTK

-428 HEQIKRK
+428 YEQIK
-435 KDN
+435 

>member
-1 VKISISGIRGI
+1 
-12 FGKDLM
+12 M

-35 KKCVIGT
+35 KKCVVGT
-42 DTRLSRNMIAE
+42 DTRLSRNIIAE

-58 LMQCGIDIYNL
+58 LMQCGVDIYNL
-69 GIVPTPVVFRESR
+69 GVVPTPVVFRESR

-87 IVITSSHNPT
+87 IVVTASHNPT

-102 KLIIEGKGVN
+102 KMLIDGKGIN
-112 QEQLEIITNEQ
+112 QEQLDLITNEQ
-123 ITSKSNIGLEN
+123 VTNKSKIGLEN
-134 NINSAYID
+134 NINSAYVD
-142 DAVKIIG
+142 EAAQIIG
-149 KVSNS
+149 KVSDN

-167 NIASSLLQKIGCNV
+167 NIASSLLQKIGCDV
-181 ITINDDLE
+181 ITINNDLE

-202 DELIS
+202 DELVS
-207 KSKDS
+207 KSKDV

-231 KKLSSDV
+231 KKLSSDS

-243 VAKALQLGCKNF
+243 VAKALELGCKNF

-284 NVIEKIIETQSCA
+284 NVIEKIVETQSCA

-331 EFHDVLNLMEGYHQ
+331 EFSDVLNLMEKYHQ

-351 VDLECQEKILKAV
+351 VGLEYQEKVLKNL
-364 FDILKEKYRDLQT
+364 FDVLKEKYRNLQT
-377 LDGIKVVVNE
+377 LDGIKVVVDE

-407 SNSLEDAKNIHLQIK
+407 SNSLEDARNIHLQTK

-428 HEQIKRK
+428 YEQIK
-435 KDN
+435 

>member
-1 VKISISGIRGI
+1 
-12 FGKDLM
+12 M
-18 LNDVLKFSNNF
+18 LNDVLKFSNSF

-35 KKCVIGT
+35 KKCVVGT
-42 DTRLSRNMIAE
+42 DTRLSRNIIAE

-58 LMQCGIDIYNL
+58 LMQCGVDIYNL
-69 GIVPTPVVFRESR
+69 GVVPTPVVFRESR

-87 IVITSSHNPT
+87 IVVTASHNPT

-102 KLIIEGKGVN
+102 KMLIDGKGIN
-112 QEQLEIITNEQ
+112 QEQLDLITNEQ
-123 ITSKSNIGLEN
+123 VTNKSKIGLEN
-134 NINSAYID
+134 NINSAYVD
-142 DAVKIIG
+142 EAAQIIG
-149 KVSNS
+149 KVSDN

-167 NIASSLLQKIGCNV
+167 NIASSLLQKIGCDV
-181 ITINDDLE
+181 ITINNDLE

-202 DELIS
+202 DELVS
-207 KSKDS
+207 KSKDV

-231 KKLSSDV
+231 KKLSSDS

-243 VAKALQLGCKNF
+243 VAKALELGCKNF

-284 NVIEKIIETQSCA
+284 NVIEKIVDTQSCA

-331 EFHDVLNLMEGYHQ
+331 EFSDVLNLMEKYHQ

-351 VDLECQEKILKAV
+351 VGLEYQEKVLKNL
-364 FDILKEKYRDLQT
+364 FDVLKEKYRNLQT
-377 LDGIKVVVNE
+377 LDGIKVIVDE

-407 SNSLEDAKNIHLQIK
+407 SNSLEDARNIHLQTK

-428 HEQIKRK
+428 YEQIK
-435 KDN
+435 